1 MKENQIQWT
10 HVNCKGFTV
19 KDITEGIT
27 REAYIRRGIYLGEL
41 SDSSKLREL
50 KIKERHDGSMC
61 LMQLTIDDH
70 SIIYNL
76 QTENRFEVALM
87 HDIRNFTDP
96 IKFGMTGFEFKT
108 RAKSLEV
115 NTNNSLGFEQPSSS
129 EGHLGLVRAYAE
141 IDLEQVKFINVSI
154 MKKSVL

>member
-1 MKENQIQWT
+1 
-10 HVNCKGFTV
+10 
-19 KDITEGIT
+19 
-27 REAYIRRGIYLGEL
+27 
-41 SDSSKLREL
+41 
-50 KIKERHDGSMC
+50 
-61 LMQLTIDDH
+61 MQLTIDDH

-154 MKKSVL
+154 MKKSVLQKSDLKEIEPETIVSDFEGETFFSLFSE